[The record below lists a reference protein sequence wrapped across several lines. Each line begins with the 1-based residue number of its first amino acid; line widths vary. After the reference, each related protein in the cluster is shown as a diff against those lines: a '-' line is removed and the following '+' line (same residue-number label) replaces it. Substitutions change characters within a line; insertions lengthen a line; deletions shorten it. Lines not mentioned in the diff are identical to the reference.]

1 MTSYSVIVSIKSC
14 PEFGNDGYIIMC
26 NFGVR
31 SMSGVEIIGGGG
43 GGGGGGRW
51 GRPGGGEEKKK
62 WGGGGGAFDA
72 PSVGGSK
79 IKAGS
84 E

>member
-14 PEFGNDGYIIMC
+14 PEFGNDEYIIMC
-26 NFGVR
+26 NFGGR

-43 GGGGGGRW
+43 
-51 GRPGGGEEKKK
+51 E
-62 WGGGGGAFDA
+62 GGGAFEA

>member
-26 NFGVR
+26 NFGGR
-31 SMSGVEIIGGGG
+31 SMSGVEIIGGG
-43 GGGGGGRW
+43 
-51 GRPGGGEEKKK
+51 
-62 WGGGGGAFDA
+62 AFEA

>member
-43 GGGGGGRW
+43 GGGG
-51 GRPGGGEEKKK
+51 
-62 WGGGGGAFDA
+62 AFEA

>member
-1 MTSYSVIVSIKSC
+1 MTSYSVIVSINLC

-26 NFGVR
+26 NFGGR
-31 SMSGVEIIGGGG
+31 SMSCVEIIGGGG
-43 GGGGGGRW
+43 G
-51 GRPGGGEEKKK
+51 
-62 WGGGGGAFDA
+62 AFEA

>member
-14 PEFGNDGYIIMC
+14 PEFGNDGYISMC

-43 GGGGGGRW
+43 GRGGLRGLLGR
-51 GRPGGGEEKKK
+51 RK
-62 WGGGGGAFDA
+62 
-72 PSVGGSK
+72 
-79 IKAGS
+79 
-84 E
+84 

>member
-26 NFGVR
+26 NFGGR

-43 GGGGGGRW
+43 GEG
-51 GRPGGGEEKKK
+51 PFE
-62 WGGGGGAFDA
+62 A

>member
-1 MTSYSVIVSIKSC
+1 
-14 PEFGNDGYIIMC
+14 MC
-26 NFGVR
+26 NFGGR
-31 SMSGVEIIGGGG
+31 SMSGVEIIGGG
-43 GGGGGGRW
+43 
-51 GRPGGGEEKKK
+51 
-62 WGGGGGAFDA
+62 AFEA

>member
-14 PEFGNDGYIIMC
+14 PGFGNDGYIIMC
-26 NFGVR
+26 NFGGR

-43 GGGGGGRW
+43 GGSF
-51 GRPGGGEEKKK
+51 E
-62 WGGGGGAFDA
+62 A

>member
-31 SMSGVEIIGGGG
+31 SMSGVEIIGSGGG
-43 GGGGGGRW
+43 GGGG
-51 GRPGGGEEKKK
+51 
-62 WGGGGGAFDA
+62 AFEA
-72 PSVGGSK
+72 SSVGGSK

>member
-31 SMSGVEIIGGGG
+31 SMSGVEIVGGGG
-43 GGGGGGRW
+43 GGGG
-51 GRPGGGEEKKK
+51 
-62 WGGGGGAFDA
+62 AFEA
-72 PSVGGSK
+72 SSVGGSK

>member
-14 PEFGNDGYIIMC
+14 PEFGNDGYIIMY
-26 NFGVR
+26 NFGGR
-31 SMSGVEIIGGGG
+31 SMSGVEIKG
-43 GGGGGGRW
+43 
-51 GRPGGGEEKKK
+51 
-62 WGGGGGAFDA
+62 GGGGGAFEA

>member
-26 NFGVR
+26 NFGGR
-31 SMSGVEIIGGGG
+31 SMSGVEIIA
-43 GGGGGGRW
+43 
-51 GRPGGGEEKKK
+51 GE
-62 WGGGGGAFDA
+62 GGGAFEA

>member
-26 NFGVR
+26 NFGGR

-43 GGGGGGRW
+43 GGEG
-51 GRPGGGEEKKK
+51 PFE
-62 WGGGGGAFDA
+62 A

>member
-26 NFGVR
+26 NFGGR

-43 GGGGGGRW
+43 
-51 GRPGGGEEKKK
+51 PFE
-62 WGGGGGAFDA
+62 A

>member
-1 MTSYSVIVSIKSC
+1 MTSYSVIVSIKLC

-26 NFGVR
+26 NFGGR

-43 GGGGGGRW
+43 
-51 GRPGGGEEKKK
+51 
-62 WGGGGGAFDA
+62 AFEA

>member
-26 NFGVR
+26 NFGGR

-43 GGGGGGRW
+43 GGPS
-51 GRPGGGEEKKK
+51 RPPRSEEVK
-62 WGGGGGAFDA
+62 
-72 PSVGGSK
+72 
-79 IKAGS
+79 
-84 E
+84 